1 MKRLALF
8 LSIIFVFLDVSIAA
22 AQSGGGYDLSWSVI
36 AGGGGS
42 SSGGT
47 CALAGTIGQTDAGAL
62 SGATYALAGG
72 FRAGGSS
79 GYRVYL
85 PLIVK

>member
-42 SSGGT
+42 SSGGGYS
-47 CALAGTIGQTDAGAL
+47 LSGTIGQTDAGAL
-62 SGATYALAGG
+62 SGATFTLASG
-72 FRAGGSS
+72 FWSGGSS
-79 GYRVYL
+79 GHNVYL

>member
-42 SSGGT
+42 SSGVSY
-47 CALAGTIGQTDAGAL
+47 ALAGTIGQTDAGAL
-62 SGATYALAGG
+62 SGATFTLAGG
-72 FRAGGSS
+72 FWAGGSS